1 MPTTPWVRPHPVR
14 ASTAVPFGPVH
25 NLMLVAIAV
34 LLGGAAMIMIDERR
48 AALLRSP
55 AFVIAIAALVGL
67 IASLLVVQRF
77 EDLIPDSAEDVLSPA
92 VAIGITAVLAFIGWR
107 RHASRL

>member
-1 MPTTPWVRPHPVR
+1 L

-25 NLMLVAIAV
+25 NLMLVGIAV
-34 LLGGAAMIMIDERR
+34 ILGGAAMIMIDERR
-48 AALLRSP
+48 AGLLRSP
-55 AFVIAIAALVGL
+55 GFVITVAAFVGL

-77 EDLIPDSAEDVLSPA
+77 GDLVPDGAEDVLSPA
-92 VAIGITAVLAFIGWR
+92 VAIGITALLALIGWR